1 MCEEKNMGN
10 SELLMWSTSD
20 VQKPLKIELKGKEI
34 EEVRKFNY
42 PYRYGDMELEG
53 KYRLS
58 EGRGAWMIGGL
69 VCHCWQSRNCGRRGS
84 PASFTWF

>member
-1 MCEEKNMGN
+1 MGN

-20 VQKPLKIELKGKEI
+20 VQKPLKIELKGEEI
-34 EEVRKFNY
+34 GEARKFNY

-58 EGRGAWMIGGL
+58 EGRRA
-69 VCHCWQSRNCGRRGS
+69 
-84 PASFTWF
+84 